1 MMGLYKPNPNNYHY
15 CLSHI
20 KDDFGFEK
28 EETLIVAQSLD
39 IDHVASTWIAWNL
52 GVTAMGGNYGK
63 LLAAGKIKIGAKFE
77 WLGEMGALVESAFN
91 NSFIESINYSK
102 PLSSL
107 KLPCLTSRPSRQRS

>member
-1 MMGLYKPNPNNYHY
+1 
-15 CLSHI
+15 
-20 KDDFGFEK
+20 
-28 EETLIVAQSLD
+28 
-39 IDHVASTWIAWNL
+39 
-52 GVTAMGGNYGK
+52 MGGNYGE

-107 KLPCLTSRPSRQRS
+107 KPPCLTSPP